1 MFLMQ
6 DHSSRRVYACVA
18 FPYLNR
24 SRQTN
29 YCCVSGRIS
38 GQKNC
43 TRSSS
48 RSRWHTEHNRHFTNH
63 DPADGAGGT
72 QVSRQRDLAGNK
84 PEAETARFMHSQRMG
99 VPQGSPSDKWLSAK
113 RRKWIPFKPALTD
126 LAEHRVSDH
135 FRHAIPFPRRGST
148 WWRFRMRRIVTT
160 RSAEE
165 LRRT

>member
-1 MFLMQ
+1 
-6 DHSSRRVYACVA
+6 
-18 FPYLNR
+18 
-24 SRQTN
+24 
-29 YCCVSGRIS
+29 
-38 GQKNC
+38 
-43 TRSSS
+43 
-48 RSRWHTEHNRHFTNH
+48 
-63 DPADGAGGT
+63 
-72 QVSRQRDLAGNK
+72 
-84 PEAETARFMHSQRMG
+84 MHSQRMG

-165 LRRT
+165 LRRPSPSAYRVDLLLGSFTCACRGPQTAFREDREREPRSVELHFLERPMHVSHQGQSCLFQARHR